1 MKKHAICWTVLPES
15 SASDTESGVELHIS
29 IFVSPRLW
37 DTDPEMSCLELEAFP
52 AWLDWPSIIEESQF
66 FVEFSDGQ
74 VFEATR
80 TANELRSDLWRALF
94 QPTTKVKPFVF
105 EDLSDVEIV
114 SFPAKEVFEVIK
126 KIFQDIAIDSSE
138 DLPDCSSLID
148 NNENFR
154 AIAREVTPEEPWE
167 PEELEQEPSI
177 DEDSTEGCLGCLLW
191 PILLVRWLI
200 QGLKELLQ
208 WVFQGFG
215 INLFASP
222 VSPSP
227 STIPTVITSS
237 DQDVVDSGSTI
248 ISAASMSGESS
259 PPLPPVPQLSPQR
272 SAFDA
277 VSQFIQPFEGSQLP
291 SSEEIEDEYDF
302 HRMISVL
309 GDYPKLMR
317 ALGLVIDLVIIPDT
331 TVSLPS
337 EGTVKV
343 SPRISSSLLE
353 DTLYFCPK
361 THYQLDNSRFIAKP
375 NPDGS
380 KISNGLLCFNNT
392 DNFQVIQPELV
403 GSAIK
408 LQNAA
413 TDLAG
418 MIRLD
423 IWPANAPEDVGIPS
437 LETAGISVIRVD
449 QVKTLKRRFIK
460 NKILNNALAKFDS
473 SILSLPQLTESEDD
487 LQPSDELYA
496 DDLIRGYRIDIWDNR
511 SNRWHSLCQRLGK
524 YEFFP
529 DDSYAKIT
537 LNESDQE
544 ILDEGFVQLVGT
556 ESPAESSDKMAK
568 LHVHE
573 SLFTWNGWS
582 LVASRPGL
590 TILDADDDAS
600 VGSLKNEPC
609 TPFKLVTTFR
619 PLPRSLPRLRFGWNY
634 KVRARVVDLAGNSP
648 FNPNDS
654 EFDKTQA
661 EVTPEFQFDRY
672 EPVSPPSIMLRR
684 ELIEGESLE
693 RLVVRSNINDESDA
707 SDIEKTERHI
717 IPPKIAQLMA
727 EYLGSFD
734 NSSSLPEAT
743 YNLASREAGT
753 LIERLNLETGK
764 LELMP
769 GIEKK
774 SAPDDLEDSNGTYWI
789 QTAERFEVSFLPD
802 NLSRGVAFAN
812 LPGSSSGISFTK
824 PVKKIEFSGQ
834 WPDLE
839 AFRLQLKGIKAGTT
853 PQPPMWDNDERI
865 LTVELAQGEIQKV
878 RYSSYTEGTNLEL
891 MAIGQWVKQVPSLTP
906 QKLEAL
912 TQSTLAGQNWLQ
924 FPYRELTLVHA
935 VKRPLKI
942 PEITRITADQGST
955 KADQG
960 STKVKTQVSLDIDI
974 KIDAKSTGEIDFD
987 AVWKDP
993 FDDLKKDIYD
1003 PENSVINQKMHITE
1017 FTVNDRNKDN
1027 FEVRKVNHAIGDT
1040 KYHKVTYIATGT
1052 SYFREYFAQGNS
1064 NNISG
1069 DVFSRPTDEES
1080 DTCENKFVVE
1090 ILNSARPSTVDF
1102 LYAVPIFSWEQ
1113 TSQSDEIRRTRKGGG
1128 LRVFVARPWF
1138 SSGEGELL
1146 GVVLCPQKNRK
1157 AKSLEK
1163 YVSEWGMDPLLESA
1177 STKPL
1182 HRDDFASPVEVE
1194 TQLTLEELDGSS
1206 RVDIVGFEPHYDS
1219 ARNRWFFDIVL
1230 NAEKLYFPFV
1240 RLALARYQPNSLE
1253 NAHLSNV
1260 VLSDFCQ
1267 VLPTRTVSYRF
1278 VKSSKIISITASG
1291 SSAHRTIETI
1301 GRTLSLD
1308 APTFLTYLERRSF
1321 QSPDELGWE
1330 VIPETLSL
1338 LTKGDSWQGEIA
1350 LSNLSSDELGKM
1362 RIVVIEAEVYDSG
1375 VGRDDIKQY
1384 FLTHFIP
1391 NSKPGALSDTIDL
1404 SSLGYRFVYVD
1415 TLELKNTGWSL

>member
-1 MKKHAICWTVLPES
+1 MKKHAICWTVLPENN
-15 SASDTESGVELHIS
+15 ASDIESEVELHMS

-37 DTDPEMSCLELEAFP
+37 DTDPEINCLELEAFP

-66 FVEFSDGQ
+66 LVEFSDGQ

-80 TANELRSDLWRALF
+80 TANELRSDLWQALF

-114 SFPAKEVFEVIK
+114 SFPAKEVFETIK

-167 PEELEQEPSI
+167 PKELEQEPSI
-177 DEDSTEGCLGCLLW
+177 DEDSTKGCLGCLLW
-191 PILLVRWLI
+191 PVLLVRWLI
-200 QGLKELLQ
+200 QGLKGLLQ

-215 INLFASP
+215 ISLFASP
-222 VSPSP
+222 VSPPP
-227 STIPTVITSS
+227 STIPTVITSA

-248 ISAASMSGESS
+248 SSAASMSNESS
-259 PPLPPVPQLSPQR
+259 LPLPPAPQLSLQR
-272 SAFDA
+272 RAFDA
-277 VSQFIQPFEGSQLP
+277 VSQFIKPFKESQLP

-302 HRMISVL
+302 HQMISVL

-337 EGTVKV
+337 EGTVRV
-343 SPRISSSLLE
+343 CPHISSSLLE
-353 DTLYFCPK
+353 DALHFRPN

-375 NPDGS
+375 NPDES
-380 KISNGLLCFNNT
+380 KISNGLLCLNNV

-413 TDLAG
+413 TNLAG

-423 IWPANAPEDVGIPS
+423 NWPANAPEDVGIPS

-449 QVKTLKRRFIK
+449 QVETLKRRFGK
-460 NKILNNALAKFDS
+460 NKRLNNALAKVDP
-473 SILSLPQLTESEDD
+473 SILSLPQFTESEDD
-487 LQPSDELYA
+487 LQASDELYA

-524 YEFFP
+524 YEFFL

-537 LNESDQE
+537 LNENDQE

-556 ESPAESSDKMAK
+556 ESPVKPSGKTAK

-590 TILDADDDAS
+590 TILDSDSDDDDAN
-600 VGSLKNEPC
+600 VGFLQNEPC

-654 EFDKTQA
+654 EFNETQV
-661 EVTPEFQFDRY
+661 EVTPEFQFDRC
-672 EPVSPPSIMLRR
+672 EPVSPPSVMLRR

-707 SDIEKTERHI
+707 SDIKETERHI

-734 NSSSLPEAT
+734 NGSSLPEAT

-753 LIERLNLETGK
+753 LIKRLNLETGK
-764 LELMP
+764 LEFMP

-774 SAPDDLEDSNGTYWI
+774 SALEDLEDSNGTYWI

-812 LPGSSSGISFTK
+812 LPGLSNGISFTK

-839 AFRLQLKGIKAGTT
+839 AFRLQLKGIEAGTT
-853 PQPPMWDNDERI
+853 PQPPMWDNDGRI

-942 PEITRITADQGST
+942 PEITRITANQESA
-955 KADQG
+955 KA
-960 STKVKTQVSLDIDI
+960 KTQVSLDIEI
-974 KIDAKSTGEIDFD
+974 KIDSKSTGEIDFD
-987 AVWKDP
+987 AVWNDP
-993 FDDLKKDIYD
+993 FDDPKKGIYD
-1003 PENSVINQKMHITE
+1003 PENSFINQKMHITE
-1017 FTVNDRNKDN
+1017 FTVNDRNKDD
-1027 FEVRKVNHAIGDT
+1027 FEVSKVNHAIGDT

-1069 DVFSRPTDEES
+1069 NVFSRPTGEES
-1080 DTCENKFVVE
+1080 DTCDNKFVVE

-1113 TSQSDEIRRTRKGGG
+1113 TSQAGEIRRTRKGGG
-1128 LRVFVARPWF
+1128 LRIFVARPWF

-1146 GVVLCPQKNRK
+1146 GVVLCSQKNKK
-1157 AKSLEK
+1157 AESLEK

-1182 HRDDFASPVEVE
+1182 HRDDFVSPVEVN
-1194 TQLTLEELDGSS
+1194 TQLTLEELDQSS

-1219 ARNRWFFDIVL
+1219 ERDRWFCDIVV
-1230 NAEKLYFPFV
+1230 NAEKLSFPFV

-1267 VLPTRTVSYRF
+1267 VLPTRTVKYRF

-1308 APTFLTYLERRSF
+1308 ASTFL
-1321 QSPDELGWE
+1321 
-1330 VIPETLSL
+1330 
-1338 LTKGDSWQGEIA
+1338 A
-1350 LSNLSSDELGKM
+1350 
-1362 RIVVIEAEVYDSG
+1362 
-1375 VGRDDIKQY
+1375 
-1384 FLTHFIP
+1384 
-1391 NSKPGALSDTIDL
+1391 
-1404 SSLGYRFVYVD
+1404 
-1415 TLELKNTGWSL
+1415 